1 MTQRKMTL
9 KGFVKKASTAKSAIG
24 FLEAHREFLLTGEVA
39 SLTSTIVAK
48 IDSGTLMPTPGLEE
62 ITNAVFAHMMVQLQ
76 EDAAESIEKNN
87 SPQVTKPITARILTA
102 SGSEIKVAGFNKH
115 QDAER
120 WCDNRLY
127 SGTPGSYGEIVHNKI
142 FIKGLPDTSIVTR
155 EDSIARILKQPR
167 GAMTKKVGVA
177 SGRLGFGVKAKQ
189 SHAHFSRG

>member
-1 MTQRKMTL
+1 MTQRKLTL
-9 KGFVKKASTAKSAIG
+9 KSFVKKASSAKSAIA
-24 FLEAHREFLLTGEVA
+24 FLQSHREFLTTGEVA

-48 IDSGTLMPTPGLEE
+48 IDNGVILPTPGLEE

-76 EDAAESIEKNN
+76 EAAEEAIIKNN
-87 SPQVTKPITARILTA
+87 SSQTSKPITARILTSNGEEITA
-102 SGSEIKVAGFNKH
+102 SSFNLH

-127 SGTPGSYGEIVHNKI
+127 AGTPGSYGEIVHNKI
-142 FIKGLPDTSIVTR
+142 MIKGKPDTSIVTR

-167 GAMTKKVGVA
+167 GAMTKRVGVA
-177 SGRLGFGVKAKQ
+177 AGKLGFGIKAKQ